1 MQAASMPL
9 VSIVQMPYLALA
21 NHLQSTISS
30 VEPGTRVASEHDL
43 AATHGV
49 HRLTAR
55 AALQE
60 LERRYL
66 VRRVQGSGTF
76 VAERIEYRVGA
87 DSLPSF
93 SETVSQAGAH
103 PRSQTES
110 VRSRRPPAAIREDLG
125 LKSDDR
131 VWLVSRLRFV
141 DDELV
146 GCADTYVSQRL
157 APDLSHQL
165 SAAGP
170 GGSLYAAFTDAYD
183 LAPARAGYRV
193 EIEIAS
199 ETVASR
205 LQLKGRPWMIAT
217 RGRNDDAHSGR
228 PLEVTLG
235 FLRADVFRVVMEFE
249 AR

>member
-1 MQAASMPL
+1 MPL
-9 VSIVQMPYLALA
+9 VSVVQMPYQALA
-21 NHLQSTISS
+21 NQLQSTISS
-30 VEPGTRVASEHDL
+30 VEPGTRVPSEHEL
-43 AATHGV
+43 AAAHGV

-76 VAERIEYRVGA
+76 VTERIEYRVGA

-93 SETVSQAGAH
+93 SKTVSQAGAR

-110 VRSRRPPAAIREDLG
+110 VRSRRPAAAIRDVLRLDSG
-125 LKSDDR
+125 DR

-157 APDLSHQL
+157 APDLSSHL

-170 GGSLYAAFTDAYD
+170 GGSLYAAFTDVYG

-193 EIEIAS
+193 EVEIAS
-199 ETVASR
+199 ETVAGR
-205 LQLKGRPWMIAT
+205 LRLKGRPWMIAT
-217 RGRNDDAHSGR
+217 RGRNDDARSGR

-235 FLRADVFRVVMEFE
+235 FLRADVFRIVMEFE